1 MNKRLAIILCIA
13 AICFSGCDRA
23 KTEYKPGK
31 KITLKSVSDTYKKDM
46 ESCKK
51 KDYENLDFD
60 QCGVKCPEMDRC
72 AGLEVDLSAI
82 QGKSGKELYETFVA
96 YCQFYF
102 KDFDAAYVLFS
113 SPKAEELYQKEKASH
128 PKNLNDE
135 KYTWYPRYQ
144 EYKAQIENGELQVL
158 SFLYRNIEKNQY
170 LWWVVDSGSFP
181 SWVNKGEAYAS
192 FQTEETKVSSWMP
205 TDIPKNRREK
215 SFINDGTYDGERYSL
230 AGEEI
235 SIGEA
240 VSYFEKDYLSGLPYE
255 IGDEYSISVSKVD
268 VVKIGKGNYAY
279 VFSYSSAWRR
289 IPYDRSDEI
298 YSDKDISKYFTSS
311 GEAIM
316 IKKGDI
322 DAITGFSFPAV
333 KEKEQIDK
341 VYSLKD
347 AVGIVNDKLTHGVKF
362 ELRVIEFVYQ
372 GEYSKDFTKAT
383 LVPVWK
389 FTVFNPNDNLF
400 HCIYINA
407 FNGEYHS
414 YSYTLIGE

>member
-1 MNKRLAIILCIA
+1 MRSYQL
-13 AICFSGCDRA
+13 
-23 KTEYKPGK
+23 
-31 KITLKSVSDTYKKDM
+31 SV
-46 ESCKK
+46 
-51 KDYENLDFD
+51 
-60 QCGVKCPEMDRC
+60 VW
-72 AGLEVDLSAI
+72 
-82 QGKSGKELYETFVA
+82 
-96 YCQFYF
+96 
-102 KDFDAAYVLFS
+102 
-113 SPKAEELYQKEKASH
+113 KEKESH
-128 PKNLNDE
+128 PENLNDE

-170 LWWVVDSGSFP
+170 LWWVVDSGPFP
-181 SWVNKGEAYAS
+181 SWVNKGKAIS
-192 FQTEETKVSSWMP
+192 F
-205 TDIPKNRREK
+205 
-215 SFINDGTYDGERYSL
+215 
-230 AGEEI
+230 
-235 SIGEA
+235 
-240 VSYFEKDYLSGLPYE
+240 FEKDYLSGLPYE
-255 IGDEYSISVSKVD
+255 IGDGYSISVSKVD

-279 VFSYSSAWRR
+279 VFSYSSAWRG
-289 IPYDRSDEI
+289 IPYDRSDET

-322 DAITGFSFPAV
+322 DAIIGFSFPAV

-362 ELRVIEFVYQ
+362 ELRAIEFVYQ
-372 GEYSKDFTKAT
+372 GEYSKDFTKT
-383 LVPVWK
+383 MLVPVWK

-414 YSYTLIGE
+414 YSYTLIGK